1 MSQSLE
7 LHVFIGKC
15 QQYVRFPYIIYLR
28 SSDADIQFKA
38 LETFAFPIE
47 CASSFPVKKI
57 LSFRP

>member
-15 QQYVRFPYIIYLR
+15 QQYARFPYIYLR

-38 LETFAFPIE
+38 LETFACPIE
-47 CASSFPVKKI
+47 CARSFPVKKI